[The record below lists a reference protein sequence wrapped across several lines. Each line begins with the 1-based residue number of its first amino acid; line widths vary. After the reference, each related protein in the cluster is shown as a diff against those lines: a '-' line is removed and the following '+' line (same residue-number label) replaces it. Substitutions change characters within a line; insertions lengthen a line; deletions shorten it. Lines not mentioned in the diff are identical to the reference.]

1 MRNDEIKKYLKNNK
15 EKKVYFIKWYID
27 SDDKTKESYEKECK
41 PNSIVEFES
50 AMKWLLEEDVQEA
63 VKAYLKNQR
72 VFKMLEIYDSMLKK
86 AINGDVKSA
95 EWVEKFFKSDF
106 FKGDEVDEINEYL
119 DGIDI
124 PALSGDKNGNK

>member
-27 SDDKTKESYEKECK
+27 GDKTKESYEKECK
-41 PNSIVEFES
+41 PNSIVEYES

-72 VFKMLEIYDSMLKK
+72 TFKMLEIYDSMLKK
-86 AINGDVKSA
+86 ALSGDVKSA

-106 FKGDEVDEINEYL
+106 FTGNEIDEIDEYL
-119 DGIDI
+119 NGINI
-124 PALSGDKNGNK
+124 PALSGDKDGNK

>member
-1 MRNDEIKKYLKNNK
+1 MTNDEIKKHLKSNK

-27 SDDKTKESYEKECK
+27 SDDKTKANYEKECK
-41 PNSIVEFES
+41 PNSIVEYES

-72 VFKMLEIYDSMLKK
+72 TFKMLEIYDSMLKK

-95 EWVEKFFKSDF
+95 EWTEKFFKSDF
-106 FKGDEVDEINEYL
+106 FAGDEIDEIDEYL
-119 DGIDI
+119 NDIDI

>member
-27 SDDKTKESYEKECK
+27 GDKTKESYEKECK
-41 PNSIVEFES
+41 HLSIVEYET

-86 AINGDVKSA
+86 ALSGDVKSA

-106 FKGDEVDEINEYL
+106 FKGDEVDEIDEYL

-124 PALSGDKNGNK
+124 PGLGDKNGNK

>member
-41 PNSIVEFES
+41 PNSIVEYES

-72 VFKMLEIYDSMLKK
+72 TFKMLEIYDSMLKK

-106 FKGDEVDEINEYL
+106 FAGDEVDEIDEYL
-119 DGIDI
+119 SGIDI
-124 PALSGDKNGNK
+124 PALKGE

>member
-1 MRNDEIKKYLKNNK
+1 MTNDEIKKHLKSNK

-27 SDDKTKESYEKECK
+27 SEDKTKESYEKECK
-41 PNSIVEFES
+41 PNSIVEYES
-50 AMKWLLEEDVQEA
+50 AMRWLLEEDVQEA

-72 VFKMLEIYDSMLKK
+72 VYKMLEIYDSMLKK

-106 FKGDEVDEINEYL
+106 FKGDEVDEIDEYL
-119 DGIDI
+119 SGIDI